1 MNRIPVKQAAEKRI
15 RGNVKVP
22 RTKASVIAAQIRE
35 KTVNRIGWLTRERIA
50 AKITDNTD
58 LLLWHKM

>member
-1 MNRIPVKQAAEKRI
+1 MNKIPVKMAAEKRI
-15 RGNVKVP
+15 RSSVKVP

-35 KTVNRIGWLTRERIA
+35 KTADQTEQPDRDWIA

-58 LLLWHKM
+58 VFLRHKM